1 MNKVVANA
9 LNKHAVTNAIDGAS
23 YASDVKRRI
32 TKLVNLIADEKNED
46 TAFARQLELKLK
58 DSRDP
63 STDHEIS
70 KDYAK
75 ISSVHSDFTALLAS
89 FISLLRSFKA

>member
-1 MNKVVANA
+1 MTKVVANA
-9 LNKHAVTNAIDGAS
+9 LNQHAVTNAIDSAS

-32 TKLVNLIADEKNED
+32 SKLINFIADEKNED

-58 DSRDP
+58 DASDSSR
-63 STDHEIS
+63 DHEIS

-89 FISLLRSFKA
+89 FISSLRSFKA